1 MLKEIFFNQNEFF
14 GLFLVHFYDFFV
26 FYIVDFFT
34 ECSLRVVKVKVVI
47 TTKPNER
54 KTSFAGRC
62 SLSLCRIKNMLTASA
77 AGLVVLINSYFTEIW
92 VGGQA
97 RPGGRR
103 GGGRGRGAT
112 VVVTVVKVSLNLRG
126 QTQLKSSHSLFQQVS
141 LAKIKYIIKNEE
153 YHKMQL

>member
-1 MLKEIFFNQNEFF
+1 
-14 GLFLVHFYDFFV
+14 
-26 FYIVDFFT
+26 
-34 ECSLRVVKVKVVI
+34 
-47 TTKPNER
+47 
-54 KTSFAGRC
+54 
-62 SLSLCRIKNMLTASA
+62 MLTASA

-153 YHKMQL
+153 